1 MTKGVFRE
9 YKRDAQDW
17 SGTTEK
23 RTKNGRFYRGISA
36 DFWNS
41 LYDLNQ
47 NLKNKGSAQTLVT
60 LVANSNFV
68 NWGKE
73 DGDLNNNLHSKMN
86 YELRVDT
93 VASPISLMRAKYVDI
108 SAGNILKSIGG
119 VYLEQK
125 YAFYNDDEI
134 SEKYN
139 DSWVPSDVRVNNGKL
154 KRYVKYSNAFRYF
167 DVGGDSFTISTA
179 KSTWEEIFPQWK
191 TSTGESDDEY
201 WGNVPTP
208 MPTGGKPTIRP
219 TTRKPTHKPTMHKS
233 PTRAPVPKPTHRPTD
248 AKTPSPTPK
257 PTEDTLYRI
266 KDKTPTP
273 TSTEWDARF
282 SNDPMDLE
290 INKYSL
296 WVAAAVNMGVLSFDD
311 LM

>member
-1 MTKGVFRE
+1 
-9 YKRDAQDW
+9 
-17 SGTTEK
+17 
-23 RTKNGRFYRGISA
+23 
-36 DFWNS
+36 
-41 LYDLNQ
+41 
-47 NLKNKGSAQTLVT
+47 
-60 LVANSNFV
+60 
-68 NWGKE
+68 
-73 DGDLNNNLHSKMN
+73 MN

-179 KSTWEEIFPQWK
+179 KSTWEDIFPQWK
-191 TSTGESDDEY
+191 TSTGASDDEY

-208 MPTGGKPTIRP
+208 MPTVSGKPTIRP
-219 TTRKPTHKPTMHKS
+219 TTRKPTRKPTFK
-233 PTRAPVPKPTHRPTD
+233 PTTQPTPKPTD
-248 AKTPSPTPK
+248 AETTPSPTPK
-257 PTEDTLYRI
+257 PTKDNLYRL

>member
-9 YKRDAQDW
+9 YARDGQDW

-23 RTKNGRFYRGISA
+23 GTKHGRYYRGISA

-41 LYDLNQ
+41 LYNLNQ

-60 LVANSNFV
+60 LVANSDFV
-68 NWGKE
+68 KWGKE
-73 DGDLNNNLHSKMN
+73 DDDLNNNLHSKMN

-119 VYLEQK
+119 DGQK
-125 YAFYNDDEI
+125 YAFDDEI
-134 SEKYN
+134 SEEYP
-139 DSWVPSDVRVNNGKL
+139 DAWVPKKVRKNNGKL
-154 KRYVKYSNAFRYF
+154 KRYVKYSNAFKYF

-208 MPTGGKPTIRP
+208 MPTGGKPTP
-219 TTRKPTHKPTMHKS
+219 TPTRAPVPK
-233 PTRAPVPKPTHRPTD
+233 PTRAPVPKPTHKPTD

-282 SNDPMDLE
+282 SNHPMDLE